1 MIVIANEGAD
11 RVRSRV
17 IRLIH
22 GGEPRL
28 LESYSEG
35 GCKMFQSAIH
45 GARVDANFTD
55 RPKEVEEP
63 GDSQRDLRDAWRRAG
78 RFGIFRG
85 VVMVYH
91 TLTHC
96 IRYTGSGMINTS
108 VLERDK
114 VSLSLRSQ
122 DDINGGRSSF
132 TLGSAGSWRLG
143 YNETRLRTLR
153 LIPSFST
160 TSISSLYPPRRA
172 R

>member
-17 IRLIH
+17 IRLIQ
-22 GGEPRL
+22 GGGPRL

-35 GCKMFQSAIH
+35 GCKMFRSAIH
-45 GARVDANFTD
+45 GARVGANFTD

-78 RFGIFRG
+78 RFSIFRR

-96 IRYTGSGMINTS
+96 IRYTGSRMVNTS
-108 VLERDK
+108 VLEFK

-160 TSISSLYPPRRA
+160 TSISSLYPPRQGR
-172 R
+172 